1 MSAPNGA
8 PTLAQPIPITSP
20 PTSAVPASAPK
31 AGSSVIPPFSPTP
44 HHATSTSASASNTGS
59 IARRPSRA
67 QHPPMTATPPARPL
81 SHEEA
86 LEALRAFLK
95 ERSSYDVF
103 PVSFRLIVLDTQLKV
118 KKALDVM
125 LLYGVVSA
133 PLWNTD
139 TAKFAGMF
147 TVQDVIHL
155 IQYYYHNSSYE
166 SAAADVESFRLKS
179 IREME
184 KAIQVPP
191 PPLLSVHPLR
201 PLYDACRFLIRT
213 HARRLPLIDKDPQTD
228 GEVVISVLTQY
239 RVLKFIAMNCRDIT
253 QYLTLSVQE
262 LGIGT
267 YISSP
272 PTSNGDG
279 ENTNGSSHNP
289 FHPIFTAT
297 MQTTVFDVVHMFSE
311 QGISAVPIVD
321 EDGKVLNLYETVDV
335 ITLVRNGAFQALDL
349 NIAQA
354 LKQRAVDFPGVVTCS
369 PRDSLAAVF
378 SLIKI
383 RRVHRLVVVQGAD
396 DPEPGKLV
404 GVISLSDILRALI
417 GTDVQPGKSGVGAE
431 LVDKALRAEAAET
444 ATPAEEGVP
453 TPLGQSVDSAI

>member
-1 MSAPNGA
+1 MSTPA
-8 PTLAQPIPITSP
+8 PTSSQQAGPGAAPSSSSQPIPISPVANIARAASVSRSTS
-20 PTSAVPASAPK
+20 TRR
-31 AGSSVIPPFSPTP
+31 
-44 HHATSTSASASNTGS
+44 TSASGGVSGGAGVV
-59 IARRPSRA
+59 RRPSRA
-67 QHPPMTATPPARPL
+67 THPPMVPL
-81 SHEEA
+81 KPLTHEEA

-133 PLWNTD
+133 PLWNTE

-155 IQYYYHNSSYE
+155 IQYYYHTSSWE
-166 SAAADVESFRLKS
+166 GAAADVEQIRLQS
-179 IREME
+179 IRDIE
-184 KAIQVPP
+184 KNIAVPP

-228 GEVVISVLTQY
+228 AEVVISVLTQY

-253 QYLTLSVQE
+253 QYLTASVQE

-267 YISSP
+267 YVSAP
-272 PTSNGDG
+272 PDG
-279 ENTNGSSHNP
+279 EAKAKP
-289 FHPIFTAT
+289 FYPIATAT
-297 MQTTVFDVVHMFSE
+297 LQTTVFDVVHMFSE

-321 EDGKVLNLYETVDV
+321 ENGKVLNLYETVDV
-335 ITLVRNGAFQALDL
+335 ITLVRNGAYQSLDL
-349 NIAQA
+349 TIAQA
-354 LKQRAVDFPGVVTCS
+354 LKQRALDFPGVVTCS
-369 PRDSLAAVF
+369 PKDSLSAVF

-383 RRVHRLVVVQGAD
+383 RRVHRLVVVAGQD
-396 DPEPGKLV
+396 DPQPGRLV
-404 GVISLSDILRALI
+404 GVISLSDIMRALI
-417 GTDVQPGKSGVGAE
+417 GQEVPIGGSGIGAE
-431 LVDKALRAEAAET
+431 SVDKALREEAAET
-444 ATPAEEGVP
+444 ATPAEGVP
-453 TPLGQSVDSAI
+453 FSPGQSADA

>member
-1 MSAPNGA
+1 MSSQPQSSTSA
-8 PTLAQPIPITSP
+8 PIPIVGPSLNRATSVSR
-20 PTSAVPASAPK
+20 PTRRGSQSM
-31 AGSSVIPPFSPTP
+31 AGSAGTQGAGS
-44 HHATSTSASASNTGS
+44 S

-67 QHPPMTATPPARPL
+67 THPPMQQHRQLTHP
-81 SHEEA
+81 EA
-86 LEALRAFLK
+86 LEALRGFLK

-133 PLWNTD
+133 PLWNTS

-155 IQYYYHNSSYE
+155 IQYYYHTSSWE
-166 SAAADVESFRLKS
+166 GATADVEQFRLES
-179 IREME
+179 IRDIER
-184 KAIQVPP
+184 ALSVPP

-201 PLYDACRFLIRT
+201 PLYDACRYLIRT
-213 HARRLPLIDKDPQTD
+213 HARRLPLIDRDTQTG

-253 QYLTLSVQE
+253 QYLTASVQE
-262 LGIGT
+262 MGIGT
-267 YISSP
+267 YV
-272 PTSNGDG
+272 DA
-279 ENTNGSSHNP
+279 NP
-289 FHPIFTAT
+289 DPEQAAGRPFYPLATAT

-321 EDGKVLNLYETVDV
+321 DQGKVLNLYETVDV
-335 ITLVRNGAFQALDL
+335 ITLVRNGAYTSLDL
-349 NIAQA
+349 TISQA

-369 PRDSLAAVF
+369 PKDSLSAIF

-383 RRVHRLVVVQGAD
+383 RRVHRLLVVQGRD
-396 DPEPGKLV
+396 DPQPGRLV
-404 GVISLSDILRALI
+404 GIISLSDIMRALI
-417 GTDVQPGKSGVGAE
+417 GHDVPLGGAGVGAQV
-431 LVDKALRAEAAET
+431 VDKALREEAAESESHNSF
-444 ATPAEEGVP
+444 AMSEGSQSA
-453 TPLGQSVDSAI
+453 GQSV